1 MVIGVLADVWV
12 EEVIKVFVAVFV
24 TSARADMAIDTV
36 SSDETIDI
44 VSSIVVEVLIGVLV
58 ATMATL

>member
-58 ATMATL
+58 AKMATL